1 MSLQWS
7 FSCLCQD
14 FGWAAGLSL
23 PLPLPLLMLLCCW
36 YCGCCCCCCWQME
49 HIWLHPKQ
57 RKQTDAEIYIR
68 KNGHP
73 SGEYKTCQEGGGE
86 GTRINAWILMA
97 CQPVH
102 FKLCAAR
109 GRVSFW
115 VESGLPYPGRRGP
128 DRRQAEEGLAL
139 SCFPVVLHW
148 HLGNII
154 RWHRQQLCIHYVH
167 ISCFVDP
174 NRFRCY
180 FTRHSLRFVYVDI
193 YVKCALGFYKCHR
206 GRGTER
212 ER

>member
-36 YCGCCCCCCWQME
+36 YCGCCCCCWQME

-109 GRVSFW
+109 GACVLLGRKW
-115 VESGLPYPGRRGP
+115 VAVPGQAGNGPETSRGGPGIVMFCRCIALTSGQHNSLTQTTVMYTLCTYILFCG
-128 DRRQAEEGLAL
+128 
-139 SCFPVVLHW
+139 S
-148 HLGNII
+148 
-154 RWHRQQLCIHYVH
+154 QQISLLLYSPFSAFCLC
-167 ISCFVDP
+167 
-174 NRFRCY
+174 
-180 FTRHSLRFVYVDI
+180 
-193 YVKCALGFYKCHR
+193 
-206 GRGTER
+206 
-212 ER
+212 